1 MDEKVSGINKNMKY
15 NLLWLLSISLFVL
28 QSVVTLLVFLYSLSQ
43 AIYKI
48 FMVANHEGLPNETVM
63 SWYSQTLSQRVYSLL
78 GQRLVA
84 V

>member
-1 MDEKVSGINKNMKY
+1 MDEKVSGINKSMKY
-15 NLLWLLSISLFVL
+15 NLLWLSISLFVL

-48 FMVANHEGLPNETVM
+48 FVVANHEGLPNETVM

>member
-1 MDEKVSGINKNMKY
+1 MDEKVSGINKSMKY
-15 NLLWLLSISLFVL
+15 NLLWLSISLFVL

-48 FMVANHEGLPNETVM
+48 FVVANREGLPNETVM